1 MDSTVF
7 LLTKVKCPCNPR
19 NPCLNINYF
28 CEVLSLDS
36 SDTREYLTFDSLKQ
50 STTTSRDV

>member
-19 NPCLNINYF
+19 NPCLNIDYF
-28 CEVLSLDS
+28 CEVLSLDGC
-36 SDTREYLTFDSLKQ
+36 DTREYLTFDSLKQ